1 MRRSRLAER
10 RALLFDLDG
19 TLLDTAVDMVAAANA
34 LRADAGLPSL
44 PLTTLRPLV
53 SKGGRAILQVAFP
66 HLDEAAREILLPQ
79 FLDRYRAD
87 IACDTRLFAGV
98 DDLLVMC
105 AEQGIALGIVTNK
118 PGWLTNALL
127 DALELRSMFGA
138 VVSGDTLLQ
147 KKPDPAPVLHALAAL
162 GVRAQ
167 AAWMFGDDRRDIDA
181 GRAAG
186 TRTAAA
192 AFGYIDAGDDVRSW
206 GADVVVRDPRELI
219 AYLD

>member
-1 MRRSRLAER
+1 MAER

-34 LRADAGLPSL
+34 LRVDAGLPPL

-53 SKGGRAILQVAFP
+53 SKGGRAILRVAFS
-66 HLDEAAREILLPQ
+66 HLDEAAREVLLPQ

-87 IACDTRLFAGV
+87 IARDTRLFAGV

-118 PGWLTNALL
+118 PGWLTDALL
-127 DALELRSMFGA
+127 DALELRSIFGA

-147 KKPDPAPVLHALAAL
+147 KKPDPAPVLHALATL

-167 AAWMFGDDRRDIDA
+167 AAWMFGDDRRDIEA

>member
-34 LRADAGLPSL
+34 LRADAGLSPL
-44 PLTTLRPLV
+44 PLTTMRPLV
-53 SKGGRAILQVAFP
+53 SKGGRAILRVAFA
-66 HLDEAAREILLPQ
+66 HLDEAAREVLLPQ

-87 IACDTRLFAGV
+87 IARDTRLFAGV

-118 PGWLTNALL
+118 PGWLTDALL

-147 KKPDPAPVLHALAAL
+147 KKPDPAPVLHALATL

-192 AFGYIDAGDDVRSW
+192 AFGYIDAGDDVRTW